1 MVSLYADMSDIFSG
15 WGSDE
20 TPQKTPNV
28 TSLVFLLPISVKL
41 NERSRKHQSF
51 LAVKSSNEICHGTS
65 QTVTANKRT
74 HVSLGVLPVAYF
86 KIKLT
91 KVSGHYVIFVV
102 AAALVLYILSITLA
116 AERNNKNHPKN
127 GPNQII
133 DQNPYTLQILGV
145 VDVCLMLS

>member
-20 TPQKTPNV
+20 TPPKTPNV

-74 HVSLGVLPVAYF
+74 HVSLGVLPVVYF

-102 AAALVLYILSITLA
+102 AAALVLYICQLPLLQNEITKIILKMAPIKLSIKIHTHY
-116 AERNNKNHPKN
+116 RS
-127 GPNQII
+127 
-133 DQNPYTLQILGV
+133 YV
-145 VDVCLMLS
+145 S